1 MDINPKSK
9 MYYSTRNKNL
19 KVSLQE
25 AVIKGLA
32 PDGGLFMPT
41 KLNRLEDQ
49 FFKDIQNYSFKEIAF
64 KVASAF
70 LGDELPANELDKIVS
85 HTIQFD
91 APLVDIE
98 KSIYS
103 LELFH
108 GPTLAFKDF
117 GGRFLSGL
125 LGFYSQQINREI
137 NILVATSGDTGSA
150 VANGFLGVEGT
161 RVVVLYPSG
170 KVSDI
175 QEKQFT
181 TLGKNVVAI
190 EVSGTFDDCQR
201 LVKTAFADAELNKE
215 LFLTSANSINIGRLV
230 PQMFYYFY
238 AFAQLEQPESVVFSV
253 PSGNYGNITAGLIAK
268 KMGLPIQKFIAST
281 NVNDIVPHYLDV
293 GKFEPRPSVQTISN
307 AMDVGNP
314 SNFERLLDLYDQQ
327 LSGMRKDIL
336 GFAFTDEETHEAMK
350 RVFNEYGYILDP
362 HGAVGYLGLK
372 KFLKDHPNDIGIFLE
387 TAHPAK
393 FKEVVDDTLK
403 TSVIIPNRLQK
414 FLEKRKQSI
423 RMDSSFES
431 LKEVLMKY
439 SSN

>member
-1 MDINPKSK
+1 
-9 MYYSTRNKNL
+9 
-19 KVSLQE
+19 
-25 AVIKGLA
+25 
-32 PDGGLFMPT
+32 
-41 KLNRLEDQ
+41 
-49 FFKDIQNYSFKEIAF
+49 
-64 KVASAF
+64 
-70 LGDELPANELDKIVS
+70 
-85 HTIQFD
+85 
-91 APLVDIE
+91 
-98 KSIYS
+98 
-103 LELFH
+103 
-108 GPTLAFKDF
+108 
-117 GGRFLSGL
+117 
-125 LGFYSQQINREI
+125 
-137 NILVATSGDTGSA
+137 
-150 VANGFLGVEGT
+150 
-161 RVVVLYPSG
+161 
-170 KVSDI
+170 
-175 QEKQFT
+175 
-181 TLGKNVVAI
+181 
-190 EVSGTFDDCQR
+190 
-201 LVKTAFADAELNKE
+201 
-215 LFLTSANSINIGRLV
+215 
-230 PQMFYYFY
+230 
-238 AFAQLEQPESVVFSV
+238 
-253 PSGNYGNITAGLIAK
+253 
-268 KMGLPIQKFIAST
+268 MGLPIQKFIAST